1 VVGPDLSRGGGFGD
15 PEMEADVVEERHEE
29 AAKAI
34 KADRD
39 AKRAVEAAEQT
50 TPRTPWYRRLFRRS

>member
-1 VVGPDLSRGGGFGD
+1 MTGPDLSRGGGFGD
-15 PEMEADVVEERHEE
+15 PEMKADMVEERHEE

-39 AKRAVEAAEQT
+39 AKHALEAAKRST
-50 TPRTPWYRRLFRRS
+50 SRVPWYRRLFRRS